1 MSTRAEREKL
11 ALLEEKRLEKEEKKR
26 LLQEKRALRDAKK
39 AEKMETSTMNSSHV
53 GESVENADEEGESG
67 VNGGSREGGDDYE
80 DEEEILSKE
89 ELTKEGVF
97 VSEESLFI
105 QWSKEEELRLVE
117 TFFET
122 DEEEFE
128 TAKARWEAISSNM
141 HSSSQYTALQCVEK
155 YRELCLRIKK
165 GRALHLLRQAKR
177 RAARNVVKRGQAK
190 NRSHLQQ
197 KRELEEKARF
207 KKKEKE
213 EQLNRERIAAN
224 GGRLS
229 AEDLGFFIRSGPDAK
244 RRVNANMD
252 ICITNVQL
260 YGGTQ
265 ELISD
270 GTLKLVNGTKY
281 GLVGRNCAWKS
292 TLLRAIS
299 EGTIP
304 VPSHLHVIHVEQEAS
319 PDARSALQTVLDTDK
334 ERTYLLSLEQKMLDE
349 ELDTVDGIDLNE
361 VYERLDEIS
370 SDDAEA
376 RAGGI
381 LGGLG
386 FDAAEQQKA
395 TQDFSGGWRMRI
407 ALAAALFMKPDL
419 LLLDEPTNHLDV
431 HALTWLEEFLRRW
444 EKTVVIVSH
453 DRGFLNECTTA
464 TAFLNKKKL
473 RYYGGSYDT
482 FLKVRADNR
491 ANEESTAKTQ
501 ASRASHLKKFI
512 QRFGQGHA
520 KMVKQAQCR
529 MKMLARL
536 QEERVEV
543 DTDDPYLRINFP
555 SASPLPPP
563 LVSVM
568 GVSFGYEGY
577 DTLYENLDFGLDMDS
592 RVAIVGPNGAGK
604 STFLKLVEG
613 DILPTKGWINRNTRL
628 RLARFSQHHL
638 ETMDAENDSV
648 NHMKRLDDEMPLEEA
663 RAYLGRFGLSGE
675 LATKPIKLLSGGQKS
690 RLAFAELAW
699 KQPHILLLDEPTNH
713 LDLETIESLA
723 MALNNFECGVVLV
736 SHDERLISLVVDE
749 IWCVTKGDMKCNP
762 PKPGHVKVFN
772 WSFEEYKAK
781 LRTEFDGGSI
791 LTAKRKAEAKE
802 KKNKGEQIKEEKKEE
817 VKKPVGTLVKDTTFL
832 RDSTTNNASNPAT
845 SSWEARKPV
854 ASSTGGYVPPHL
866 RNKEDQEKIDSAFDD

>member
-1 MSTRAEREKL
+1 MATRAEREKL

-26 LLQEKRALRDAKK
+26 LLQEKRAARDARK

-53 GESVENADEEGESG
+53 GDSVENAD
-67 VNGGSREGGDDYE
+67 GDANDNRE
-80 DEEEILSKE
+80 DEQDILNEE
-89 ELTKEGVF
+89 ELKE
-97 VSEESLFI
+97 VSSSSPSSSSSWHH
-105 QWSKEEELRLVE
+105 QKWSKEEELRLVE
-117 TFFET
+117 SFFET
-122 DEEEFE
+122 AEDEFE
-128 TAKARWEAISSNM
+128 TAKARWEAIASRM
-141 HSSSQYTALQCVEK
+141 ARSSSEYSALQCVEK
-155 YRELCLRIKK
+155 YRELCARIKK
-165 GRALHLLRQAKR
+165 GRELYLMQQAKR
-177 RAARNVVKRGQAK
+177 KASSDVIKRGQAK

-197 KRELEEKARF
+197 KRELEEKARI

-213 EQLNRERIAAN
+213 EQLRRERIAAN

-229 AEDLGFFIRSGPDAK
+229 AEDLGFFIRSGPDAE

-281 GLVGRNCAWKS
+281 GLVGRNGAGKS

-304 VPSHLHVIHVEQEAS
+304 IPSHLHVIHVEQEAS

-334 ERTYLLSLEQKMLDE
+334 ERTYLLKLEQKMLDE

-407 ALAAALFMKPDL
+407 ALASALFMKPDL

-464 TAFLNKKKL
+464 TAFLHHKKL

-501 ASRASHLKKFI
+501 ANRANHLKKFI

-555 SASPLPPP
+555 SASRLPPP

-577 DTLYENLDFGLDMDS
+577 DTLYEDLDFGLDMDS

-613 DILPTKGWINRNTRL
+613 EILPTKGWINRNTRL

-648 NHMKRLDDEMPLEEA
+648 NHMKRLDEEMPLEEA

-675 LATKPIKLLSGGQKS
+675 LATKPIKFLSGGQKS

-699 KQPHILLLDEPTNH
+699 RQPHILLLDEPTNH

-723 MALNNFECGVVLV
+723 MALNNFEGGVVLV

-772 WSFEEYKAK
+772 GSFEEYKAK
-781 LRTEFDGGSI
+781 LRREFEGGSL
-791 LTAKRKAEAKE
+791 LTAKKKAEAKE
-802 KKNKGEQIKEEKKEE
+802 KKKNAANEQVQKEEEK
-817 VKKPVGTLVKDTTFL
+817 VKKPVGTLVKDTTFSM
-832 RDSTTNNASNPAT
+832 DSSTTNPEAS
-845 SSWEARKPV
+845 SEEAKKPV
-854 ASSTGGYVPPHL
+854 VASTGGYVPPHL
-866 RNKEDQEKIDSAFDD
+866 RNKEDQAKIDSAFDD

>member
-1 MSTRAEREKL
+1 MATRAEREKL

-26 LLQEKRALRDAKK
+26 LLQEKRAARDARK

-53 GESVENADEEGESG
+53 GDSVENAD
-67 VNGGSREGGDDYE
+67 GDANDNRE
-80 DEEEILSKE
+80 DEQDILNEE
-89 ELTKEGVF
+89 ELKE
-97 VSEESLFI
+97 VSSSSPSSSSSWHH
-105 QWSKEEELRLVE
+105 QKWSKEEELRLVE
-117 TFFET
+117 SFFET
-122 DEEEFE
+122 AEDEFE
-128 TAKARWEAISSNM
+128 TAKARWEAIASRM
-141 HSSSQYTALQCVEK
+141 ARSSSEYSALQCVEK
-155 YRELCLRIKK
+155 YRELCARIKI
-165 GRALHLLRQAKR
+165 GRELYLMQQAKR
-177 RAARNVVKRGQAK
+177 KASSDVIKRGQAK

-197 KRELEEKARF
+197 KRELEEKARI

-213 EQLNRERIAAN
+213 EQLRRERIAAN

-229 AEDLGFFIRSGPDAK
+229 AEDLGFFIRSGPDAE

-281 GLVGRNCAWKS
+281 GLVGRNGAGKS

-304 VPSHLHVIHVEQEAS
+304 IPSHLHVIHVEQEAS

-334 ERTYLLSLEQKMLDE
+334 ERTYLLKLEQKMLEE

-407 ALAAALFMKPDL
+407 ALASALFMKPDL

-464 TAFLNKKKL
+464 TAFLHHKKL

-501 ASRASHLKKFI
+501 ANRANHLKKFI

-555 SASPLPPP
+555 SASRLPPP

-577 DTLYENLDFGLDMDS
+577 DTLYEDLDFGLDMDS

-613 DILPTKGWINRNTRL
+613 EILPTKGWINRNTRL

-648 NHMKRLDDEMPLEEA
+648 NHMKRLDEEMPLEEA

-675 LATKPIKLLSGGQKS
+675 LATKPIKFLSGGQKS

-699 KQPHILLLDEPTNH
+699 RQPHILLLDEPTNH

-723 MALNNFECGVVLV
+723 MALNNFEGGVVLV

-749 IWCVTKGDMKCNP
+749 IWCVTKGDMKRNP

-772 WSFEEYKAK
+772 GSFEEYKAK
-781 LRTEFDGGSI
+781 LRREFEGGSL
-791 LTAKRKAEAKE
+791 LTAKKKAEAKE
-802 KKNKGEQIKEEKKEE
+802 KKKNAANEQVQKEEEK
-817 VKKPVGTLVKDTTFL
+817 VKKPVGTLVKDTTFSM
-832 RDSTTNNASNPAT
+832 DSSTTNPEAS
-845 SSWEARKPV
+845 SEEAKKPV
-854 ASSTGGYVPPHL
+854 VASTGGYVPPHL
-866 RNKEDQEKIDSAFDD
+866 RNKEEQAKIDSAFDD

>member
-1 MSTRAEREKL
+1 MATRAEREKL

-26 LLQEKRALRDAKK
+26 LLQEKRAARDARK

-53 GESVENADEEGESG
+53 GDSVENAD
-67 VNGGSREGGDDYE
+67 GDANDNRE
-80 DEEEILSKE
+80 DEQDILNEE
-89 ELTKEGVF
+89 ELKGV
-97 VSEESLFI
+97 SSSSSSSSSWHH
-105 QWSKEEELRLVE
+105 QKWSKEEELRLVE
-117 TFFET
+117 SFFET
-122 DEEEFE
+122 AEEEFE
-128 TAKARWEAISSNM
+128 TAKARWEAIASRM
-141 HSSSQYTALQCVEK
+141 AQSSSGYSALQCVEK
-155 YRELCLRIKK
+155 YRELCARIKK
-165 GRALHLLRQAKR
+165 GRELYLMQQAKR
-177 RAARNVVKRGQAK
+177 KASSNVIERGQAK
-190 NRSHLQQ
+190 NRSYLQQ
-197 KRELEEKARF
+197 KRELEEKARI

-213 EQLNRERIAAN
+213 EQLRRERIAAN

-229 AEDLGFFIRSGPDAK
+229 AEDLGFFIRSGPDAE

-281 GLVGRNCAWKS
+281 GLVGRNGAGKS

-304 VPSHLHVIHVEQEAS
+304 IPSHLHVIHVEQEAS

-334 ERTYLLSLEQKMLDE
+334 ERTYLLKLEQKMLDE

-386 FDAAEQQKA
+386 FDAAEQKKA

-407 ALAAALFMKPDL
+407 ALASALFMKPDL

-453 DRGFLNECTTA
+453 DRGFLNQCTTA
-464 TAFLNKKKL
+464 TAFLHHKKL

-501 ASRASHLKKFI
+501 ANRANHLKKFI

-555 SASPLPPP
+555 SASRLPPP

-577 DTLYENLDFGLDMDS
+577 DTLYEDLDFGLDMDS

-613 DILPTKGWINRNTRL
+613 EILPTKGWINRNTRL

-648 NHMKRLDDEMPLEEA
+648 NHMKRLDEEMPLEEA

-675 LATKPIKLLSGGQKS
+675 LATKPIKFLSGGQKS

-699 KQPHILLLDEPTNH
+699 RQPHILLLDEPTNH

-723 MALNNFECGVVLV
+723 MALNNFEGGVVLV

-772 WSFEEYKAK
+772 GSFEEYKAK
-781 LRTEFDGGSI
+781 LRREFEGGSL
-791 LTAKRKAEAKE
+791 LTAKKKAEAKE
-802 KKNKGEQIKEEKKEE
+802 KKKNAANEQVQKEEEK
-817 VKKPVGTLVKDTTFL
+817 VKKPVGTLVKDTTFSM
-832 RDSTTNNASNPAT
+832 DSSTTNNSNNSTNPEAS
-845 SSWEARKPV
+845 SEEVKKPV
-854 ASSTGGYVPPHL
+854 VASTGGYVPPHL

>member
-1 MSTRAEREKL
+1 MATRAEREKL

-26 LLQEKRALRDAKK
+26 LLQEKRAARDARK

-53 GESVENADEEGESG
+53 GDSVENAD
-67 VNGGSREGGDDYE
+67 GDANDNRE
-80 DEEEILSKE
+80 DEQDILNEE
-89 ELTKEGVF
+89 ELKE
-97 VSEESLFI
+97 VSSSSPSSSSSWHH
-105 QWSKEEELRLVE
+105 QKWSKEEELRLVE
-117 TFFET
+117 SFFET
-122 DEEEFE
+122 AEDEFE
-128 TAKARWEAISSNM
+128 TAKARWEAIASRM
-141 HSSSQYTALQCVEK
+141 AQSSSEYSALQCVEK
-155 YRELCLRIKK
+155 YRELCARIKK
-165 GRALHLLRQAKR
+165 GRELYLMQQAKR
-177 RAARNVVKRGQAK
+177 KASSDVIKRGKAK

-197 KRELEEKARF
+197 KRELEEKARI

-213 EQLNRERIAAN
+213 EQLRRERIAAN

-229 AEDLGFFIRSGPDAK
+229 AEDLGFFIRSGPDAE

-281 GLVGRNCAWKS
+281 GLVGRNGAGKS

-304 VPSHLHVIHVEQEAS
+304 IPSHLHVIHVEQEAS

-334 ERTYLLSLEQKMLDE
+334 ERTYLLKLEQKMLEE

-407 ALAAALFMKPDL
+407 ALASALFMKPDL

-464 TAFLNKKKL
+464 TAFLHHKKL

-501 ASRASHLKKFI
+501 ANRANHLKKFI

-555 SASPLPPP
+555 SASRLPPP

-577 DTLYENLDFGLDMDS
+577 DTLYEDLDFGLDMDS

-613 DILPTKGWINRNTRL
+613 EILPTKGWINRNTRL

-648 NHMKRLDDEMPLEEA
+648 NHMKRLDEEMPLEEA

-675 LATKPIKLLSGGQKS
+675 LATKPIKFLSGGQKS

-699 KQPHILLLDEPTNH
+699 RQPHILLLDEPTNH

-723 MALNNFECGVVLV
+723 MALNNFEGGVVLV

-772 WSFEEYKAK
+772 GSFEEYKAK
-781 LRTEFDGGSI
+781 LRREFEGGSL
-791 LTAKRKAEAKE
+791 LTAKKKAEAKE
-802 KKNKGEQIKEEKKEE
+802 KKKNAANEQVQKEEEK
-817 VKKPVGTLVKDTTFL
+817 VKKPVGTLVKDTTFSM
-832 RDSTTNNASNPAT
+832 DSSTTNNSTSPEASSEEVKKPAV
-845 SSWEARKPV
+845 P
-854 ASSTGGYVPPHL
+854 STGGYVPPHL
-866 RNKEDQEKIDSAFDD
+866 RNTEDQAKIDSAFDD